1 MCWRSDLRFLGTFGD
16 RWWPLQSSI
25 CRLRVPGVYRPS
37 LRRRSDHER
46 ALSSLLA
53 RVSIVLIRPRRSG
66 LSESAPLLP
75 RQDKRTRGVM
85 HSPIPFISRLL
96 WPNRRRASFHTLRET
111 APQAASKPES
121 SERILEVI
129 ALAYEIQYQEL
140 MRSVA
145 IAQGLVSAVTLSAA
159 LASPL
164 LLIGAR
170 RSPSNTVFGLL
181 LILYLGTLG
190 NSLRHAFWAFC
201 TKPIFRPAVRT
212 SPTPGFMTHLFI
224 STFESPQKYREY
236 SVPCP
241 KKLGSITLST
251 RHLRTRIWLRRSL
264 LR

>member
-1 MCWRSDLRFLGTFGD
+1 
-16 RWWPLQSSI
+16 
-25 CRLRVPGVYRPS
+25 
-37 LRRRSDHER
+37 
-46 ALSSLLA
+46 
-53 RVSIVLIRPRRSG
+53 
-66 LSESAPLLP
+66 
-75 RQDKRTRGVM
+75 M

-96 WPNRRRASFHTLRET
+96 WPNRRRASFHTLREG
-111 APQAASKPES
+111 APQAASKPKS
-121 SERILEVI
+121 SERMLEVI

-170 RSPSNTVFGLL
+170 RSPSNAVFGLL

-212 SPTPGFMTHLFI
+212 SPTPGFMTYLFI
-224 STFESPQKYREY
+224 STFESPQKYQEY
-236 SVPCP
+236 F
-241 KKLGSITLST
+241 
-251 RHLRTRIWLRRSL
+251 RSL
-264 LR
+264 SEEARLDHLIDQTFTDANLVKAKFVALSKTIQWSALSFGLLAMLVLFRFAINFFSWN